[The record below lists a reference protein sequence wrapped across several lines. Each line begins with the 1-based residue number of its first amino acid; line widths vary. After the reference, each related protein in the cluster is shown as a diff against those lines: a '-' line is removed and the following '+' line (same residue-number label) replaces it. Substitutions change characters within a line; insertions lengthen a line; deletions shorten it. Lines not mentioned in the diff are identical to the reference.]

1 MVRFSILSLLILSL
15 LSCTKKEQDQA
26 KKTLYLTTSAN
37 DVYAF
42 NLAEKKLLWHVEAFN
57 KEENDEVNFFTVDE
71 KHLTKAYIDGSIIQY
86 DKKTGNKVWEIKDT
100 DGPDAKLY
108 NFNFNEVAFRLFYQ
122 YPLVVNGNIIFANS
136 HGEIKSINIAT
147 KKVNWIYYNPNII
160 YSSPKVVKNL
170 VMVSLNGSMIAI
182 DIKTGK
188 KVSSVNYDENEPV
201 TNEMVID
208 GGNIFTLSQNN
219 LLSSFTPEYNSIW
232 DYKADNTSQSSTHN
246 MLITDKAVYFG
257 GSALF
262 AVDKEKG
269 ELLWKT
275 ELYKDDNALLSVAKC
290 DDGVMVSTRKE
301 LLKLDDDGKII
312 TRKKLASEAYGILY
326 LANNN
331 YYYVCQNGVMYS
343 IDAGLQHEAVFYKG
357 INIDPEHR
365 VDNTYM
371 FAE

>member
-1 MVRFSILSLLILSL
+1 MVRFSILMVLCATLLF
-15 LSCTKKEQDQA
+15 SCKE
-26 KKTLYLTTSAN
+26 KSEPNKSTLYLTTSAN

-42 NLAEKKLLWHVEAFN
+42 NLADKKLLWHVDAFN
-57 KEENDEVNFFTVDE
+57 KVENDEVNFFTVDE

-86 DKKTGNKVWEIKDT
+86 DKRTGNKVWEIKDT
-100 DGPDAKLY
+100 ISSDADLY
-108 NFNFNEVAFRLFYQ
+108 NYNFTDVAFRLFYQ

-147 KKVNWIYYNPNII
+147 KKVNWVYHNPNII

-170 VMVSLNGSMIAI
+170 VLVSLNGSMIAI

-188 KVSSVNYDENEPV
+188 KVSSVNYNENEPV
-201 TNEMVID
+201 TGEIMID

-219 LLSSFTPEYNSIW
+219 LLSYFTPEYNALW
-232 DYKADNTSQSSTHN
+232 DFKADNTSQSSTHN
-246 MLITDKAVYFG
+246 MLITDEAVYFG
-257 GSALF
+257 GSTLF

-269 ELLWKT
+269 LLLWKT
-275 ELYKDDNALLSVAKC
+275 ELYKVDNELLGVAKC

-312 TRKKLASEAYGILY
+312 ARKKLASEAYGILY
-326 LANNN
+326 FANNN

-343 IDAGLQHEAVFYKG
+343 IDEDLKQETIFYKG

-371 FAE
+371 FAD

>member
-1 MVRFSILSLLILSL
+1 MVKLLTLVLLCATL
-15 LSCTKKEQDQA
+15 LSCKKKSEND
-26 KKTLYLTTSAN
+26 KSILYLTTSAN

-42 NLAEKKLLWHVEAFN
+42 NLKDKKLLWHADSFN
-57 KEENDEVNFFTVDE
+57 QIENDEVNFFTVDD
-71 KHLTKAYIDGSIIQY
+71 KHLIKAYIDGSIIQY

-100 DGPDAKLY
+100 VSSDADLY
-108 NFNFNEVAFRLFYQ
+108 NYNFTDVAFRLFYQ
-122 YPLVVNGNIIFANS
+122 YPLVENGNIIFANS

-147 KKVNWIYYNPNII
+147 KKVNWVYHNPNII

-170 VMVSLNGSMIAI
+170 VLVSLNGSMIAI

-201 TNEMVID
+201 TGEMMID

-219 LLSSFTPEYNSIW
+219 LLSYFTPEYNSLW
-232 DYKADNTSQSSTHN
+232 DFKADITSQSSTHN
-246 MLITDKAVYFG
+246 MLITDNAVYFG
-257 GSALF
+257 GSTLY

-275 ELYKDDNALLSVAKC
+275 ELYKEDNALLSVAEC

-301 LLKLDDDGKII
+301 ILKLDDEGKVIA
-312 TRKKLASEAYGILY
+312 RKKLASEAYGILY
-326 LANNN
+326 HANNN
-331 YYYVCQNGVMYS
+331 YYYVRQNGVMYS
-343 IDAGLQHEAVFYKG
+343 IDADLKTETVFYKG